1 MSKIL
6 NFFLAQK
13 NVSHYEK
20 QKTIAFLFV
29 ISIGFIISLLYISH
43 IILLQTNN
51 FTVSF
56 YSAISIDLVCVFCL
70 FLLKKQDIKTSGN
83 IFSVLVVAVALI
95 FLNIL
100 SPNISAFYKFT
111 QGFYTIFVFLCLGI
125 LFATKR
131 VIILNTIL
139 ILATTTRVY
148 FYALKQLPSQ
158 EEFINLGY
166 FTNSISIILT
176 STIIYFATKFSENA
190 LNKAQ
195 RDAEIKDHQNKEL
208 NQYRTNLEE
217 MVLDKTKQ
225 LEINNKELKATN
237 EEIINQYLKISEQ
250 NEIMNQ
256 ILSKLKK
263 TQIQLMQSEKM
274 ASLGILTAG
283 IAHEI
288 NNPLNFIKG
297 SYYGIK
303 DYFDKNKSKNEEI
316 DILLGNLK
324 SGVDR
329 AAGIIRS
336 LRQFNQSSESLDEI
350 CNIHRIIENCLL
362 ILEYKYQKTIIINK
376 TFTKNIKSINGN
388 IGKLHQVFLNILNN
402 AIQSIEETGEIEIH
416 TEQQNTN
423 LIIKITDTGKGISKE
438 IIHKITDPFF
448 TTKNPGKGIGLGLSI
463 SYNIIKEH
471 KGEIE
476 FLSKKNK
483 GTTVTIQLPLYLK

>member
-13 NVSHYEK
+13 NVSNYEK

-29 ISIGFIISLLYISH
+29 ISTGLLISLLYISH
-43 IILLQTNN
+43 LILFQTYN

-56 YSAISIDLVCVFCL
+56 YSAISIDFVCLFSL
-70 FLLKKQDIKTSGN
+70 FLLKKYDIKTSGN
-83 IFSVLVVAVALI
+83 IFSVLVVVVALF

-111 QGFYTIFVFLCLGI
+111 QGFYTIFAFLCLGI

-148 FYALKQLPSQ
+148 FYALKQLPDQ
-158 EEFINLGY
+158 EKMLQLGY
-166 FTNSISIILT
+166 FTNSISIILI

-190 LNKAQ
+190 LNEAKK
-195 RDAEIKDHQNKEL
+195 DAEIKDSQNKEL
-208 NQYRTNLEE
+208 NKYRTNLEK
-217 MVLDKTKQ
+217 MVSDKTEQ
-225 LEINNKELKATN
+225 LKITN
-237 EEIINQYLKISEQ
+237 EELKTTNEKILSQYIKISEQ
-250 NEIMNQ
+250 NEKMNQ

-288 NNPLNFIKG
+288 NNPLNFITG

-303 DYFDKNKSKNEEI
+303 DYFEKNKPDNEEI
-316 DILLGNLK
+316 NILLGNLK

-329 AAGIIRS
+329 AAGIIRG
-336 LRQFNQSSESLDEI
+336 LRQFNQNTESLDEI
-350 CNIHRIIENCLL
+350 CDIHLIIENCLL
-362 ILEYKYQKTIIINK
+362 ILEYKYQKKITIK
-376 TFTKNIKSINGN
+376 KSFLKNTESIRGN
-388 IGKLHQVFLNILNN
+388 IGKLHQVFLNILHN
-402 AIQSIEETGEIEIH
+402 ASQSIEET
-416 TEQQNTN
+416 
-423 LIIKITDTGKGISKE
+423 
-438 IIHKITDPFF
+438 
-448 TTKNPGKGIGLGLSI
+448 
-463 SYNIIKEH
+463 
-471 KGEIE
+471 
-476 FLSKKNK
+476 
-483 GTTVTIQLPLYLK
+483 